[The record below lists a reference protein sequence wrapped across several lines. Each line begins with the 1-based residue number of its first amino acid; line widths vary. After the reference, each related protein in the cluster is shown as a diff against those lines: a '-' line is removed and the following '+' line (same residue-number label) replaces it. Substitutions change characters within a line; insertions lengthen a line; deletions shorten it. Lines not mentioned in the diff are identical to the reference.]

1 MMVTYAIRIAAAESR
16 INVPTP
22 NDPWRENDNPPK
34 NSGLRLIIWLGLIAL
49 VSLAVWRLSVLF
61 PGQLTSDLDQAY
73 VIQAIVLIALLS
85 SGLIFARRVNA
96 RETIRNIA
104 IWVAIAAV
112 LLVAVS
118 YRDELEDVA
127 LRVRSELVPGY
138 ALESGEHEIV
148 LTESQGGNFF
158 IFGEANGVRV
168 RFLIDTGASDTVL
181 SPADAE
187 AIGIDARAL
196 DFSKVYSTANGLGR
210 GASYTL
216 DSLSVGPISI
226 SPMPVSV
233 NGAEMN
239 SSLLGMTFLRR
250 LRSFEIQGRRLI
262 LRY

>member
-1 MMVTYAIRIAAAESR
+1 MPRPDDDE
-16 INVPTP
+16 
-22 NDPWRENDNPPK
+22 DGPWRRETPK
-34 NSGLRLIIWLGLIAL
+34 GPGIGLVLWLGLLAL
-49 VSLAVWRLSVLF
+49 VGFAVWQLSSLF
-61 PGQLTSDLDQAY
+61 PGQLNSDVDQAY
-73 VIQAIVLIALLS
+73 VIQAIVIIAFLS
-85 SGLIFARRVNA
+85 AGLIFARRINVK
-96 RETIRNIA
+96 ETVRNIA

-112 LLVAVS
+112 LIIGLS
-118 YRDELEDVA
+118 FRDEIESVA

-138 ALESGEHEIV
+138 ALQSGEHELV
-148 LTESQGGNFF
+148 VTESAGGNFF

-181 SPADAE
+181 TPSDA
-187 AIGIDARAL
+187 ANLGIDVRAL
-196 DFSKVYSTANGLGR
+196 DFSRVYQTANGLGR
-210 GASYTL
+210 GAPYTL

-233 NGAEMN
+233 NEAEMG

>member
-1 MMVTYAIRIAAAESR
+1 MLD
-16 INVPTP
+16 PTNP
-22 NDPWRENDNPPK
+22 WHKDDDPPEP
-34 NSGLRLIIWLGLIAL
+34 SGTRVFIWVAVLVLLGA
-49 VSLAVWRLSVLF
+49 AVWWLSEIF
-61 PGQLTSDLDQAY
+61 PGQVNSDWEQGRL
-73 VIQAIVLIALLS
+73 IWLIALLALI
-85 SGLIFARRVNA
+85 SGSVVFARRVNV
-96 RETIRNIA
+96 RETVRNIA

-112 LLVAVS
+112 LLVGLS
-118 YRDELEDVA
+118 FRDEIEDVA
-127 LRVRSELVPGY
+127 TRVRSELMPGY
-138 ALESGEHEIV
+138 AIESGEHEIV
-148 LTESQGGNFF
+148 LTESDGGSFF

-181 SPADAE
+181 SPADAQ
-187 AIGIDARAL
+187 AIGIDLRSL
-196 DFSKVYSTANGLGR
+196 DFSKVYSTANGMGR

-216 DSLSVGPISI
+216 DELSVGPISI